1 MYDEVFMNQAKRVS
15 ARKSSGKEIEHNKQ
29 RKYDFKKYKDYRK

>member
-1 MYDEVFMNQAKRVS
+1 MNQAKGVS

-29 RKYDFKKYKDYRK
+29 REYNKKKYKDHRL